1 MAEKWH
7 SGISMH
13 KLSVGPGFV
22 GVVFAVGCS
31 LVFVIGLPALW
42 SFVAFSAA
50 LGLGI
55 ALLLRL
61 INRRRS
67 ERMKPLSILQTDER
81 AKTPIV
87 QEQPGHR
94 NYFHAQ
100 PVSPQPAV

>member
-22 GVVFAVGCS
+22 GVVFAAGCS
-31 LVFVIGLPALW
+31 LIFLIGLPALW

-61 INRRRS
+61 ISSRQS
-67 ERMKPLSILQTDER
+67 ERMKPLSILQTVEKTKSPAPQDRER
-81 AKTPIV
+81 
-87 QEQPGHR
+87 QR
-94 NYFHAQ
+94 NLFHVQ
-100 PVSPQPAV
+100 PVLTS